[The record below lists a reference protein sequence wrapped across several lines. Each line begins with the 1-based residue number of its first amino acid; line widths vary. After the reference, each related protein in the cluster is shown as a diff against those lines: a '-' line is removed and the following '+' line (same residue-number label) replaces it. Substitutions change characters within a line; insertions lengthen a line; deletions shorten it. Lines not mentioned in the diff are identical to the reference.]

1 MALNL
6 GPLNV
11 LLRLQGAEKFKRETK
26 NVTGGLGKLGA
37 AIAGLAS
44 IRAVSQQF
52 VQATQVFAEFER
64 GMVRV
69 GAVTNSLGTQAFAGL
84 TERAQDLAK
93 TTEFTAR
100 QVSDAMGFMGMAGMK
115 TNQIFEATPAV
126 LQLASA
132 GMVDVAS
139 AADTVT
145 NIMAGYGLKTEDL
158 NRANNVLVATFTNSN
173 TSLQQLGQSF
183 KYVGPVAKSAG
194 VKFKEA
200 AAVIGLMGN
209 AGIQADMAGTALR
222 GTIIKLLDPTAE
234 GAKIMRQYGI
244 NVQDSNGKLKPMV
257 EIFRQLE
264 PIADDSA
271 KMIELFGLRAGP
283 GMQAALTQGTGALER
298 LIEKIDGAGNIAER
312 IAKAQME
319 TLDGKIKI
327 MKSNFEGLQIA
338 IGDAFS
344 ETTQSA
350 VEATSGY
357 IADLTKTV
365 KELSRAADGASG
377 SMFELGTES
386 NTTMRN
392 MIRAVGASLGFGMEG
407 VTPSESLTGEYGKG
421 AQIIAERAKIQQ
433 KIIDLSETQ
442 NNLLRR
448 GSAGISDYGEQIAKL
463 VAQLNHYDQ
472 ALKNTGRRL
481 RQAVKPAEE
490 AAKATEEIAPKP
502 KRSRTIVEQIE
513 GAAGVEAVQA
523 LFEGLRDKPVMGLTP
538 MSSKEFD
545 AFMQSFEPDIII
557 DYGEATRKAT
567 EQLDRFADDMKK
579 TGDAITRV
587 GGAVISGRA
596 GATFGPEVGSMA
608 GAAIAGAISGG
619 AAAPVGGAIGGLL
632 GGLLGDAMDELV
644 QALQVLTP
652 IFDLFADILK
662 PLQPIFVVM
671 REVLASFGSVLKS
684 FIVPLLNT
692 LVSALMPV
700 VYISYAIMK
709 AFEPLSVAIGT
720 IVNLLIMLGRG
731 PLILFGQALS
741 SVFGLL
747 GGVFNFGKE
756 MFNGLADAINSFFD
770 FIRNI
775 EVAGVKPFAGLTVS
789 IPKIESEFYTLAEI
803 TAMEIEARDESTK
816 SIREFNEELSNVP
829 IGVKRLR
836 GLQFNATR
844 GAGVVPFPGMFNQP
858 AF

>member
-37 AIAGLAS
+37 AIAGLAT

-115 TNQIFEATPAV
+115 TNQIFDATPAV

-158 NRANNVLVATFTNSN
+158 NKANNVLVATFTNSN

-194 VKFKEA
+194 VQFKEA

-244 NVQDSNGKLKPMV
+244 NVQDSNGKLKPMI
-257 EIFRQLE
+257 EIFKQLE

-283 GMQAALTQGTGALER
+283 GMQAALTQGTGALEK

-327 MKSNFEGLQIA
+327 MKSNFEALQIA
-338 IGDAFS
+338 MGSALEPTSEAFV
-344 ETTQSA
+344 SA
-350 VEATSGY
+350 
-357 IADLTKTV
+357 
-365 KELSRAADGASG
+365 LSRAAQFAQYIVEALS
-377 SMFELGTES
+377 FA
-386 NTTMRN
+386 RN
-392 MIRAVGASLGFGMEG
+392 DVADTSEIEAGM
-407 VTPSESLTGEYGKG
+407 SRLA
-421 AQIIAERAKIQQ
+421 AQR
-433 KIIDLSETQ
+433 
-442 NNLLRR
+442 
-448 GSAGISDYGEQIAKL
+448 
-463 VAQLNHYDQ
+463 
-472 ALKNTGRRL
+472 
-481 RQAVKPAEE
+481 
-490 AAKATEEIAPKP
+490 AKATAQYKGLQKAIEGGFADVYIQEKLTGFAGLSPEAALGGLEMQIDELTDKIAHLGKKGFKVELPKPAGPAAPKKKP
-502 KRSRTIVEQIE
+502 RNVIEQIE

-523 LFEGLRDKPVMGLTP
+523 LFEGLRGQPIMGLTP
-538 MSSKEFD
+538 MLNKEFD
-545 AFMQSFEPDIII
+545 EFMQSFEPDIII
-557 DYGEATRKAT
+557 EHSEATRRAT

-579 TGDAITRV
+579 TGDAITRI
-587 GGAVISGRA
+587 GGAVVSGRA
-596 GATFGPEVGSMA
+596 GAAFGPEVGSMA

-731 PLILFGQALS
+731 PLILFAQALS

-775 EVAGVKPFAGLTVS
+775 EVAGVKPFAGVTAS
-789 IPKIESEFYTLAEI
+789 IPKIETEFYTLAEI